1 MVIPIGICSLVV
13 LTVFFERLWTLK
25 RSRVIPD
32 QFIERIQNMIK
43 DNNKLG
49 MGLGALLSSKTQ
61 NKDNISEIDI
71 SNIYPNKKQPRKNF
85 EEKDIKELSD
95 SIKNQ
100 GLIQPI
106 VVRETEKDTYEI
118 IAGERR
124 WRACQMAGLHSVNCV
139 IMSVDEEKVY
149 ELALIENIQ
158 RENLN
163 VVEEAK
169 AYKNLINLNGLKN
182 EQLSK
187 KIGKSSSH
195 ISNLIRILEL
205 EDEILQMII
214 EGKLAMGHARALIG
228 VPNAIER
235 AKEIFEK
242 KLSVR
247 DVERS
252 TSKHKQTRKKQNQ
265 KDPNITDLEKELSDK
280 IGLRTEIQFNE
291 NGSSGSLKLYYSDL
305 NQLDEIMKRL
315 KK

>member
-1 MVIPIGICSLVV
+1 MNK
-13 LTVFFERLWTLK
+13 E
-25 RSRVIPD
+25 
-32 QFIERIQNMIK
+32 
-43 DNNKLG
+43 NNKLG
-49 MGLGALLSSKTQ
+49 MGLGALLNTN
-61 NKDNISEIDI
+61 NKNKNSTNKIDI
-71 SNIYPNKKQPRKNF
+71 SKIYPNKKQPRKNF
-85 EEKDIKELSD
+85 EEKEINELSE

-106 VVRETEKDTYEI
+106 VVRETSGNMYEI

-124 WRACQMAGLHSVNCV
+124 WRACQLAGLHSVNCV
-139 IMSVDEEKVY
+139 VMSVDDKNVY

-169 AYKNLINLNGLKN
+169 AYKNLIELNGIKN
-182 EQLSK
+182 EELSK

-195 ISNLIRILEL
+195 ISNLIRILDL
-205 EDEILQMII
+205 DEEIHQMII
-214 EGKLAMGHARALIG
+214 DGKISMGHARALIG
-228 VPNAIER
+228 VPNAVEK

-247 DVERS
+247 DIEKS
-252 TSKHKQTRKKQNQ
+252 TSKHKKTRRKQTE
-265 KDPNITDLEKELSDK
+265 KDPNIADLEKELSDK
-280 IGLRTEIQFNE
+280 IGLKTEIEFSD

>member
-1 MVIPIGICSLVV
+1 MNK
-13 LTVFFERLWTLK
+13 E
-25 RSRVIPD
+25 
-32 QFIERIQNMIK
+32 
-43 DNNKLG
+43 NNKLG
-49 MGLGALLSSKTQ
+49 MGLGALLNTNNKKKSST
-61 NKDNISEIDI
+61 NKIDI
-71 SNIYPNKKQPRKNF
+71 SKIYPNKKQPRKNF
-85 EEKDIKELSD
+85 EEKEIKELSD

-106 VVRETEKDTYEI
+106 VVRETPGNMYEI

-124 WRACQMAGLHSVNCV
+124 WRACQLAGLHSVNCV
-139 IMSVDEEKVY
+139 VMSVDDKRVY

-169 AYKNLINLNGLKN
+169 AYKNLIELNGIKN
-182 EQLSK
+182 EELSK

-195 ISNLIRILEL
+195 ISNLIRILDL
-205 EDEILQMII
+205 DEEIHQMII
-214 EGKLAMGHARALIG
+214 DGKISMGHARALIG
-228 VPNAIER
+228 VPNAVEK
-235 AKEIFEK
+235 AKEIVEK

-247 DVERS
+247 DIEKS
-252 TSKHKQTRKKQNQ
+252 TSKHKKTRRKQTE
-265 KDPNITDLEKELSDK
+265 KDPNIADLEKELSDK
-280 IGLRTEIQFNE
+280 IGLKTEIEFSE